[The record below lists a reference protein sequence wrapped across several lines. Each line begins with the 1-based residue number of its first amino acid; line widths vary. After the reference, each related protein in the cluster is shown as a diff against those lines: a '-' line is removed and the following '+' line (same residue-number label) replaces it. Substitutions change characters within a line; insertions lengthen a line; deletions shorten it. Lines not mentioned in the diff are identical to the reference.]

1 MGVVVVSMTEGLQV
15 IGQRRA
21 GRVRYHATVPCY
33 WSNRSVHWIGDVQHT
48 TALPRTHTG
57 R

>member
-1 MGVVVVSMTEGLQV
+1 MGVVVDSMTEGLQV

-48 TALPRTHTG
+48 TALPRTYTG